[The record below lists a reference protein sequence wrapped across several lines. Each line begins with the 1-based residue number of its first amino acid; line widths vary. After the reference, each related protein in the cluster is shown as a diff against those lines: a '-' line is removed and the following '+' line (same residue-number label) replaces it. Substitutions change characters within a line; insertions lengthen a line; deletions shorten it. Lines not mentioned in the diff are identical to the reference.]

1 MDMPNVSATAGLV
14 AGAST
19 DNPVGVIM
27 LKKAMQIDQQTAIA
41 LIDSL
46 PQPAPVADPN
56 ATLGRNID
64 VKV

>member
-14 AGAST
+14 ANAT
-19 DNPVGVIM
+19 ADNPIGVVM
-27 LKKAMQIDQQTAIA
+27 LKKAMQVDQQTAMA

-46 PQPAPVADPN
+46 PPPATATDPN